1 MEETVTQD
9 EQGQGQLQIPAAS
22 EQGKKTTITPIIVEI
37 TLDPAD
43 NKKLNATITNP
54 QAVPALAVAMNPAT
68 GGQAGGKSRR
78 NKKSKGGKSKK
89 SRKSRKSLRRK

>member
-1 MEETVTQD
+1 MSETGTETGPVAGVESIMVEVT
-9 EQGQGQLQIPAAS
+9 
-22 EQGKKTTITPIIVEI
+22 V
-37 TLDPAD
+37 DPST
-43 NKKLNATITNP
+43 KQLNATITNP

>member
-1 MEETVTQD
+1 MEASNARQETGSET
-9 EQGQGQLQIPAAS
+9 ETGPAAS

-37 TLDPAD
+37 TLDPAN